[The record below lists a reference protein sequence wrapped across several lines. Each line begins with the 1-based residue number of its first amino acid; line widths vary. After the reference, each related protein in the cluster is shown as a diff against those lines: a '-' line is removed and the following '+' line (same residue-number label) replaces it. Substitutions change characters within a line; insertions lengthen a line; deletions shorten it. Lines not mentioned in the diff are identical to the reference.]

1 MHMLEIIR
9 QPISTHPRLAV
20 FDFDGTLSLIRCGW
34 QQVMGE
40 LIVEE
45 LRKTPTQETLTQLR
59 RVAKDYI
66 SRSTGSP
73 TIEQMAWLA
82 AAVERRGGAAAS
94 PATYKRLFDAAMA
107 SRITDRLASVREGVK
122 LPDQLMVPEARTLLD
137 ALQQRDIPM
146 ALLSGTDRNHVL
158 REASAL
164 RIDHYF
170 GERVYGPGAHDPQY
184 SKAGAIAQLLEEF
197 ALPGSALVSFGD
209 GPTEAA
215 AVRAVGGIVVGIT
228 LDEEHGTRIDRL
240 KRATLIEAGADI
252 IMPHFGEAEQLVS
265 LLWP

>member
-73 TIEQMAWLA
+73 TIEQMAW
-82 AAVERRGGAAAS
+82 
-94 PATYKRLFDAAMA
+94 
-107 SRITDRLASVREGVK
+107 
-122 LPDQLMVPEARTLLD
+122 
-137 ALQQRDIPM
+137 
-146 ALLSGTDRNHVL
+146 
-158 REASAL
+158 
-164 RIDHYF
+164 
-170 GERVYGPGAHDPQY
+170 
-184 SKAGAIAQLLEEF
+184 
-197 ALPGSALVSFGD
+197 
-209 GPTEAA
+209 
-215 AVRAVGGIVVGIT
+215 
-228 LDEEHGTRIDRL
+228 
-240 KRATLIEAGADI
+240 
-252 IMPHFGEAEQLVS
+252 
-265 LLWP
+265 